1 MITVTVHEPPFPP
14 ADRMD
19 RAERLAFVKDGYNW
33 LAAAWPPFWLLG
45 QQLWLALAAYVA
57 AACGIVALASA
68 LGAPAGWAGLLLLGL
83 NLLIGFEADNIM
95 RWSLD
100 RTGWR
105 VIGTVVG
112 RNIAECERRFF
123 DDWLPQQPI
132 IRVDAPRD
140 SASARATPPSAAS
153 TASGWRRV
161 LGGWGNPGLAKLPV
175 ERS

>member
-33 LAAAWPPFWLLG
+33 VAAAWPPLWLFG
-45 QQLWLALAAYVA
+45 QQLWLALAAYAAVVA
-57 AACGIVALASA
+57 TIVLAVLA
-68 LGAPAGWAGLLLLGL
+68 VGAPVSWIWLILLGL
-83 NLLIGFEADNIM
+83 NLLIGFEADSIT
-95 RWSLD
+95 RWSLG

-123 DDWLPQQPI
+123 DAWLPQQPI
-132 IRVDAPRD
+132 IRVDAT
-140 SASARATPPSAAS
+140 STGAKAARKPEQA
-153 TASGWRRV
+153 GRWRRV
-161 LGGWGNPGLAKLPV
+161 LGSWAQPDLSKFPA

>member
-33 LAAAWPPFWLLG
+33 VAAAWPPLWLIG
-45 QQLWLALAAYVA
+45 QQLWVALAAYAAFVGAVVLVVA
-57 AACGIVALASA
+57 AV
-68 LGAPAGWAGLLLLGL
+68 GAPVTWVWLILLGL
-83 NLLIGFEADNIM
+83 NLLIGFEADTIM
-95 RWSLD
+95 RWSLG

-105 VIGTVVG
+105 VVGTVVG

-132 IRVDAPRD
+132 IRVDPSRD
-140 SASARATPPSAAS
+140 GARVARSSHVNGGA
-153 TASGWRRV
+153 GWKRL
-161 LGGWGNPGLAKLPV
+161 LGGWSAQPDLSKLPV
-175 ERS
+175 ERG